1 MNFITLY
8 QHWLISC
15 NTNLLVTGE
24 TECEAYG
31 NFLYYLCNLYKF
43 KTVLKLKFIKW
54 KTKLTLFLSLFIPFP
69 LFFIFLYC
77 TNPRILVACSFFQRT
92 SFNIFCMSLGNK
104 FPHFY
109 LRKFL
114 FLFHILKDIFARYR
128 ILDWEEIL
136 LCFLFSFDSSLYISV
151 WVILW
156 MDFYNTVQ
164 EAVTKTIPKKKK

>member
-1 MNFITLY
+1 MEDKINFVFIFVYSISIVLY
-8 QHWLISC
+8 FSL
-15 NTNLLVTGE
+15 
-24 TECEAYG
+24 
-31 NFLYYLCNLYKF
+31 LYKPKNF
-43 KTVLKLKFIKW
+43 
-54 KTKLTLFLSLFIPFP
+54 
-69 LFFIFLYC
+69 
-77 TNPRILVACSFFQRT
+77 LVACSFFQRT